1 MRVTVEI
8 SVEELA
14 TLVKLLRKKKPTKKE
29 QTDGG
34 WQKLMEGIDDLEVN
48 K

>member
-14 TLVKLLRKKKPTKKE
+14 TFVKLLKKKKPTKKE
-29 QTDGG
+29 QTDGD
-34 WQKLMEGIDDLEVN
+34 WKKLMEGIDDLDS
-48 K
+48 